1 MKAWVLI
8 FGVIFISL
16 LIIASIKSY
25 KRKRTADEFMLAGSN
40 IGAILGILTF
50 AAALFSAF
58 TFLGMPDFFR
68 VHGIGSWFFLAI
80 SDSFMVFFIIWFSYH
95 IRKKAKKHQ
104 FKGVAGMM
112 VSIFGN
118 KFVGYLVFANA
129 FVFLIP
135 YVAIQIRGVSI
146 FLEAT
151 FPGFLAPWGWASAI
165 IVIMLIY
172 SEIGGLKA
180 IIFSDAIQ
188 GLLLLVVIWI
198 IGITSVA
205 YFGDLSSMFA
215 KVEEVNKEL
224 LSVPG
229 PKGLFTWQFLIG
241 TVIAIM
247 MIPVSQPQFASRI
260 VIMKDLKSAHKMA
273 VAIGAFA
280 IVVIMPTIFIGMYG
294 AIKYPG
300 AETKDFLS
308 GALLFDQVAPVGAL
322 AVIGLLAA
330 CLSTTNAQLF
340 ALGSEIR
347 SLLRGDEKKVMVKTK
362 IALFIFAMIALA
374 FSLISGDELALLAR
388 VSFTGT
394 SMMAPIIVGG
404 IISKKKPG
412 KELII
417 LSLLAFAVL
426 LASLFN
432 IIPGKLMS
440 LQVDIFLYLFLTI
453 GVMISYFVRKST
465 AKKEK

>member
-1 MKAWVLI
+1 MGTWVLI
-8 FGVIFISL
+8 FGVIFILL
-16 LIIASIKSY
+16 LIFASVKSY
-25 KRKRTADEFMLAGSN
+25 KRHRTADEFMLAGSN

-68 VHGIGSWFFLAI
+68 VHGIGSWFFLAV

-95 IRKKAKKHQ
+95 VRKKAIEHK
-104 FKGVAGMM
+104 FKGVSGMM
-112 VSIFGN
+112 VSIFGS
-118 KFVGYLVFANA
+118 KTVGYLVFTNA
-129 FVFLIP
+129 FIFLIP

-151 FPGFLAPWGWASAI
+151 FPGFMEPWGWALAI
-165 IVIMLIY
+165 IIVMLIY

-188 GLLLLVVIWI
+188 GILLLVVIWI
-198 IGITSVA
+198 IGLASVG
-205 YFGDLSSMFA
+205 YFGDINSMFA

-241 TVIAIM
+241 SLIAIM
-247 MIPVSQPQFASRI
+247 MIPVSQPQFTSRI
-260 VIMKDLKSAHKMA
+260 VIMKDLKSVHKMA

-294 AIKYPG
+294 AVQYAG

-308 GALLFDQVAPVGAL
+308 GALLFDQAAPIGAL
-322 AVIGLLAA
+322 AVIGLIAA
-330 CLSTTNAQLF
+330 CLSTTNAQIF
-340 ALGSEIR
+340 ALGAEIR
-347 SLLRGDEKKVMVKTK
+347 SLLSGDEKRVMVKTK
-362 IALFIFAMIALA
+362 IAIFIFAMIALA
-374 FSLISGDELALLAR
+374 FSLVSGDELALLAR

-394 SMMAPIIVGG
+394 SMMAPVILGG
-404 IISKKKPG
+404 IISKSKPG
-412 KELII
+412 KELVI
-417 LSLLAFAVL
+417 LSASAFIVL
-426 LASLFN
+426 LASLFK
-432 IIPGKLMS
+432 IIPNEL
-440 LQVDIFLYLFLTI
+440 LLINLDIILYIYLII
-453 GVMISYFVRKST
+453 GVTISLLVRRKFIT
-465 AKKEK
+465 K